1 MTWSR
6 PKSQYFAT
14 LDEKGKPTEWTLK
27 TQVKYPYVELSY
39 SDYAVPFAHK
49 DLSGVLGM
57 TRPAVFSKDK
67 AIITLPPAT
76 TWDTYCH
83 LTSYMKNGRYAFPY
97 CSDCKDSRDHH
108 GSGKGTPAI
117 LDYKATK
124 EPSLLLT
131 DIKAYRL
138 ATAIQ
143 YPQMQSY
150 ALDRLYA
157 MKEMHDDPI
166 EALEMVYYGG
176 PESKSSDTVPK
187 SKAVKGPEEKTQSL
201 PNPDSAL
208 CGWVRDWLRKPRP
221 NEKYKTNLQ
230 LLEEHPDW
238 RDKFVAL
245 TMRGG
250 ELNKDHGV
258 LRIERTTEAE
268 NGEKER
274 RRKID
279 EANRTMEL
287 QRLGYPLEGTLA
299 PREVK
304 RRQQMQDR
312 LQLIHH
318 QHQQIQPQLSPAQL
332 QQRLELQAHQD
343 YHQKYDH
350 PPIPRLPLLHTP
362 SSSALSYASSSTPP
376 FVPHAPTPPPT
387 PALTTTTMVTDPF
400 SAYVKDFGYVPRRV
414 YPNQHY
420 QDPAFHDPGTSSTTT
435 STGSMGEDF
444 RTGMREMGMRTYSPG
459 KVARWPEGREAR
471 WYGGEWHVM
480 K

>member
-1 MTWSR
+1 
-6 PKSQYFAT
+6 
-14 LDEKGKPTEWTLK
+14 
-27 TQVKYPYVELSY
+27 
-39 SDYAVPFAHK
+39 
-49 DLSGVLGM
+49 M
-57 TRPAVFSKDK
+57 TRPAFFSKDK
-67 AIITLPPAT
+67 SIIALPPAT
-76 TWDTYCH
+76 AWDTYCN
-83 LTSYMKNGRYAFPY
+83 LTSYMKNGQYASPY

-108 GSGKGTPAI
+108 GSGKGTPVI

-124 EPSLLLT
+124 EPFLLLA

-157 MKEMHDDPI
+157 MKETNENPI

-176 PESKSSDTVPK
+176 PESKSSDTALK

-208 CGWVRDWLRKPRP
+208 RGWVRDWLRKPRS

-238 RDKFVAL
+238 REKFVAL
-245 TMRGG
+245 TVRGG

-258 LRIERTTEAE
+258 LRIERATEAE
-268 NGEKER
+268 KGEKER

-287 QRLGYPLEGTLA
+287 QRLGYPVEGILT
-299 PREVK
+299 PREVEH
-304 RRQQMQDR
+304 RRQMQDR
-312 LQLIHH
+312 LQQMHH

-362 SSSALSYASSSTPP
+362 SSSALSFASSSAPP
-376 FVPHAPTPPPT
+376 FASHAPTPPPT
-387 PALTTTTMVTDPF
+387 PALTTTTMVTDP
-400 SAYVKDFGYVPRRV
+400 SLTYVEDFGYVPSRV
-414 YPNQHY
+414 HPNQYY
-420 QDPAFHDPGTSSTTT
+420 QEPALHDPGTT
-435 STGSMGEDF
+435 STNTSAGSMSGDF
-444 RTGMREMGMRTYSPG
+444 RTWMPAMGERTFPPG
-459 KVARWPEGREAR
+459 NVARWSDGRVAHR
-471 WYGGEWHVM
+471 YGGKWHFV